1 MYIPTMQGC
10 MILQCQ
16 VRQVEVAGT
25 NDAHGLVLQVHFRS
39 KDDVFHNTH
48 IRGTR
53 IMTIAKHNK
62 GGRAESAEMII
73 EVSDIYKDYDTGK
86 LKVRALRGVSLQI
99 RHGEVVAFMGPSGC
113 GKTTLLNC
121 LSGLDSVTAGVVKIA
136 GQDIRG
142 LSDRELTTFRACEMG
157 FVFQTF
163 NLLPVLNGLENVELP
178 LLVSGVRLSEARK
191 RALASIERV
200 GLLDRA
206 RHRPAEMSGGQR
218 QRFAIARALATMPSI
233 VWADEPTG
241 ALDSQASQE
250 IIDLM
255 LQLNREYGLTFVWVT
270 HALDVARQA
279 QRLITMHDG
288 RIEADQLVV
297 RESLV
302 SPQQN

>member
-1 MYIPTMQGC
+1 MQQS
-10 MILQCQ
+10 LPLHLSQP
-16 VRQVEVAGT
+16 AKSS
-25 NDAHGLVLQVHFRS
+25 DA
-39 KDDVFHNTH
+39 
-48 IRGTR
+48 
-53 IMTIAKHNK
+53 
-62 GGRAESAEMII
+62 II
-73 EVSDIYKDYDTGK
+73 EAIDVHKDYDTGK
-86 LKVRALRGVSLQI
+86 LKVQALKGVSL
-99 RHGEVVAFMGPSGC
+99 RFRRGEVVAIMGPSGC

-121 LSGLDSVTAGVVKIA
+121 LSGLDSVTSGIIKIA

-142 LSDRELTTFRACEMG
+142 LSDRELTTFRACEMD

-241 ALDSQASQE
+241 ALDSTTSQE

-255 LQLNREYGLTFVWVT
+255 LSLNREHGLTFVWVT
-270 HALDVARQA
+270 HAIEVAQQA
-279 QRLITMHDG
+279 QRLVTMRDG
-288 RIEADQLVV
+288 RIESDSQAAVAIV
-297 RESLV
+297 PV
-302 SPQQN
+302 